1 MKQNS
6 FIKIV
11 TVYPMFQTLQTL
23 LKIFGKSDELEELR
37 EFFYNIIIALGK
49 IEKLKVSKNKN
60 HSLLDSREQISRLII
75 LIIEE
80 YRC

>member
-23 LKIFGKSDELEELR
+23 LKIFGKSDEVEELR
-37 EFFYNIIIALGK
+37 EFFYNNIITA
-49 IEKLKVSKNKN
+49 
-60 HSLLDSREQISRLII
+60 
-75 LIIEE
+75 
-80 YRC
+80 

>member
-37 EFFYNIIIALGK
+37 EFFYNIITALGK

-75 LIIEE
+75 SIIEE

>member
-37 EFFYNIIIALGK
+37 EFFYNIITALGK

-60 HSLLDSREQISRLII
+60 HSLLDSRGQISRLII
-75 LIIEE
+75 SIIEE